1 MFFVKLFHLKIRMF
15 GDKELEKN
23 GKVIPCIGCGTTFKS
38 YCRYRGTKLAYH
50 AYCSTCK
57 LLTAGGII

>member
-1 MFFVKLFHLKIRMF
+1 MF